1 MPDRVSTITTSR
13 TDQYSIITEPGLLD
27 DVGLKLRPLAGDVK
41 HALIVTDE
49 NVRPLYADALERSL
63 AKAGFASIG
72 EAGFASEMFVIESGE
87 LSKSLQSVTKLWSR
101 LADFGFRRRSILIG
115 LGGGVVTDL
124 TGFGAAGFMR
134 GVPYV
139 SVPTTLIA
147 QHDAAVGSKVAV
159 NLGRSKNLVGGF
171 HHPLAVYND
180 TSVLRTLPPKE
191 FRQGLAEAIKVAV
204 IASPELF
211 NFLETHLAALL
222 DRRIE
227 TMTELV
233 RQTVK
238 IKCELLMPD
247 LYEKD
252 LRRGLNFGHTI
263 GHGLEMAALEMAT
276 DYCRISHGDAVSIGM
291 AAATKLAEA
300 KKLLDGKTGTRIV
313 RLIEE
318 AGLPTTLV
326 TKDVTRERLRDA
338 LSAIRAVRNGHF
350 YEVLPIAIGRYTIID
365 DLSDAEL
372 LDDVYS

>member
-1 MPDRVSTITTSR
+1 VPERVSTIKTSR

-27 DVGLKLRPLAGDVK
+27 DVGLKLRALVGDAK
-41 HALIVTDE
+41 HALIVTDG
-49 NVRPLYADALERSL
+49 NVKPLYADALERSL
-63 AKAGFASIG
+63 ARAGFTSIS
-72 EAGFASEMFVIESGE
+72 EAGFAGEMFVIAPGE
-87 LSKSLQSVTKLWSR
+87 LSKSLQSATKLWSR
-101 LADFGFRRRSILIG
+101 LAELGFRRRSILIG
-115 LGGGVVTDL
+115 MGGGVVTDL

-147 QHDAAVGSKVAV
+147 QDDAAVGSKVAV
-159 NLGRSKNLVGGF
+159 NLGGSKNLVGGF

-211 NFLETHLAALL
+211 DFLETHLAALL

-227 TMTELV
+227 TMTDLV
-233 RQTVK
+233 SQTVK
-238 IKCELLMPD
+238 IKCELLKPD

-263 GHGLEMAALEMAT
+263 GHALEMAALEMAT
-276 DYCRISHGDAVSIGM
+276 DFCQVLHGDAVSIGI
-291 AAATKLAEA
+291 AGATKLAETR
-300 KKLLDGKTGTRIV
+300 KLLDGKTGTRII
-313 RLIEE
+313 RLLED
-318 AGLPTTLV
+318 AGLPTTLGAQ
-326 TKDVTRERLRDA
+326 DVATERLRDA
-338 LSAIRAVRNGHF
+338 LSAIRAVRNGHV

-372 LDDVYS
+372 LDYVYS